1 MSAVELVIAIL
12 ALWRVVS
19 LLSNEE
25 GPGNIFIR
33 LRAKI
38 GIAHDD
44 AGRKLSTDGSYLAEL
59 VYCPWCLSV
68 VLGVP
73 CALLWLAWPAGA
85 LWLSLPFALSA
96 GALVLEMTIG
106 YTSLFKKR

>member
-1 MSAVELVIAIL
+1 M

-25 GPGNIFIR
+25 GPANIFIR
-33 LRAKI
+33 LRAKM
-38 GIAHDD
+38 GVVHDD
-44 AGRKLSTDGSYLAEL
+44 TGRKLTTNGTYLAEL

-68 VLGVP
+68 VLALPYAVVWGLVP
-73 CALLWLAWPAGA
+73 DVA
-85 LWLSLPFALSA
+85 LWTSLPFALSA
-96 GALVLEMTIG
+96 GALVLENTIG